1 MWHSTTSS
9 GSTGSAPA
17 EPKKAT
23 AKLGKLTAKAVVQL
37 ELQEVLRYQKG
48 RYGLTVRG
56 TCYTFALIAVKGDQ
70 KWHIAIANLVRHYG
84 TRGRKRSLE
93 MCYECG
99 AGAPNVPYE
108 DVRSSAKWRR
118 TCYRTRPWMEQPPLA
133 VVPFEGDR
141 AEYLYKRDVFHIMRL
156 GLLRHWVGSALV
168 SLIQWGQTFSI
179 EGEPNNADIQLTRA
193 HSSFKLYCLA
203 VRKTPALRSFSRNLF
218 NWPNTST
225 APWANV
231 KASDCVLLAN
241 WLVSLLPIFAEEHD
255 ERERLLLL
263 QMRDCGQHA
272 LDFYQ
277 HLLGH
282 GLLLCRSCVAESLR
296 LLFVLP
302 TVQFLPGS
310 DHGHAEDEL
319 DIIPLLR
326 SNSKL
331 FALICLYT
339 FSCATY
345 NISGIA
351 VTGALSAVHRV
362 MLEALRTLIVW
373 AFGLWVHYC
382 VDSTS
387 LMGEVWTK
395 WSWLEVMGFVLLV
408 VGQMIYGEMLKIPGL
423 YYPPHEEV
431 EEVMA
436 SPGSLKNLSSP
447 VPRTFSP
454 RGAEQ

>member
-1 MWHSTTSS
+1 MGETCETCWTCRPTWTRRTVRTRS
-9 GSTGSAPA
+9 
-17 EPKKAT
+17 
-23 AKLGKLTAKAVVQL
+23 KLDIPDEQCFYLNLKNKLHVFLYNVYLGLRRGVPWLLERVAVSL
-37 ELQEVLRYQKG
+37 KRLFHE
-48 RYGLTVRG
+48 GLTVRG

-296 LLFVLP
+296 SGSSFLKMYHGLAYHNMQQNFAAWAMVPKVHSFDHWLYDFQ
-302 TVQFLPGS
+302 QFL
-310 DHGHAEDEL
+310 EDRTKPFFVN
-319 DIIPLLR
+319 PLC
-326 SNSKL
+326 
-331 FALICLYT
+331 FACEIGEDLIGRVCRLVMMT
-339 FSCATY
+339 DTRH
-345 NISGIA
+345 
-351 VTGALSAVHRV
+351 VTKRV
-362 MLEALRTLIVW
+362 LEFYLVKSMI
-373 AFGLWVHYC
+373 LW
-382 VDSTS
+382 
-387 LMGEVWTK
+387 K
-395 WSWLEVMGFVLLV
+395 RAAPRLV
-408 VGQMIYGEMLKIPGL
+408 
-423 YYPPHEEV
+423 
-431 EEVMA
+431 
-436 SPGSLKNLSSP
+436 
-447 VPRTFSP
+447 R
-454 RGAEQ
+454 